1 MTTEEDEKKCPTGS
15 RSTWFE
21 EEEEE
26 DDDDVVVD
34 VGLGS
39 RSIFDS
45 TWCLVSSVRARSS

>member
-26 DDDDVVVD
+26 DDDVVVD